1 MTSLGFKPSGL
12 VAATAFL
19 AVALAAAPLSLDSRG
34 WVGQA
39 MAAGNGHGNGGGNG
53 HGNGGG
59 DGNSGNGN
67 GNGGDHSSAGGSG
80 NVGDQGDRGV
90 DVGQNASGSSGDPA
104 AGASGLGSLNAA
116 HASPQALANA
126 SSKSQVGRIESYKE
140 ALDKYRSDLV
150 NGTGDLSTDITAVA
164 GALAAASNKTLTTNA
179 LNDLNGLLGESTVVD
194 PNWDSATA
202 PSIVDQAN
210 AF

>member
-1 MTSLGFKPSGL
+1 MNSFRFKPSGL
-12 VAATAFL
+12 AAATAFL
-19 AVALAAAPLSLDSRG
+19 AVALAAVPLSFDRHG

-39 MAAGNGHGNGGGNG
+39 IAAWNGHGNGGGNG
-53 HGNGGG
+53 NGNGGG
-59 DGNSGNGN
+59 NGNGS
-67 GNGGDHSSAGGSG
+67 GNGGDHSNAGGSG
-80 NVGDQGDRGV
+80 NVGGQGNQGV
-90 DVGQNASGSSGDPA
+90 AAGQSASDSVGDPT

-116 HASPQALANA
+116 HTSPQALANA
-126 SSKSQVGRIESYKE
+126 SPKSQVGRIESYKE

-210 AF
+210 GF